1 MSFNFDEQIE
11 RKNTD
16 SIKFDNVKSRGKS
29 EDLLPLWVADMDFS
43 APDEVIN
50 ALVERAQHGI
60 FGYSEPNDAYYDALG
75 KWFLTRLGWEI
86 KRSWVVMAP
95 GVVYAI
101 NTAIRAFTSKG
112 DAVLIQQPVYYPF
125 ASSIEKNERR
135 LVSNDLV
142 YENGR
147 YTIDFE
153 DFKRK
158 IIDNEVKLFILCSPH
173 NPVGRVWTENELVK
187 MGEICLKYGVIVLS
201 DEIHGDFIYKGNKH
215 SVFANLRPEFAEVCI
230 TCTAPTKTF
239 NLAGLHISNII
250 ISNKTLR
257 KSFKDEINR
266 TGMSQLGIMGIVACR
281 TAYEHGGEWLD
292 ALLEYLNGNLNF
304 VRDFIA
310 QKLQKLKL
318 VEPEGTYLVWIDF
331 RGLELNDKELERL
344 IEDRAK
350 LWLDGG
356 IMFGKAGSGFERIN
370 IACPRKTLEQAFFQ
384 LEQAID
390 ELS

>member
-50 ALVERAQHGI
+50 ALAERAQHGI

-86 KRSWVVMAP
+86 ERSWVVMAS

-125 ASSIEKNERR
+125 ASSIENNERR

-153 DFKRK
+153 DFERK

-281 TAYEHGGEWLD
+281 AAYEHGGRWLD
-292 ALLEYLNGNLNF
+292 ALLEYLSENLSF

-310 QKLQKLKL
+310 QRLPKLKL

-331 RGLELNDKELERL
+331 RGLKLSDKELERF
-344 IEDRAK
+344 IEDKAK

>member
-50 ALVERAQHGI
+50 ALAERAQHGI

-75 KWFLTRLGWEI
+75 KWFLTRLGWGIE
-86 KRSWVVMAP
+86 RSWVVMAP

-125 ASSIEKNERR
+125 ASSIENNERR

-153 DFKRK
+153 DFERK

-257 KSFKDEINR
+257 KSFMDEINR

-281 TAYEHGGEWLD
+281 AAYEHGGRWLD
-292 ALLEYLNGNLNF
+292 ALLEYLSENLSF

-310 QKLQKLKL
+310 QRLPKLKL

-331 RGLELNDKELERL
+331 SGLKLSDKELERF
-344 IEDRAK
+344 IEDKAK